1 MGSEELIANLFRI
14 SQTESKLKRDNVNSE
29 SKANQVHYTIGKNI
43 REVIAKDRM
52 QKQPLILRIN
62 EAFIFNIARK
72 AIQEKNSTFLMSIA
86 GESASGKTTLVKNAA
101 KACLKSDT
109 NNVYTVVCCDDYYKD
124 ASKELK
130 AAGSYEKLFET
141 GFSFD
146 TPDAIDLDL
155 MKQHLIQLKEGKE
168 VYSPLYNF
176 VTCESKKDSVLKKP
190 AKLIL
195 NEGLYVL
202 HEKLR
207 DITDVKIYVYTPFE
221 IIKDR
226 WFSRATSRG
235 KTGMAAQM
243 QFHDVN
249 QTAFRH
255 IRPTMD
261 MADVVINGMTTQ
273 KYIEDFIKELIDA
286 IVDVINSNHCSL

>member
-1 MGSEELIANLFRI
+1 MTDLDNKEKIVEMSYVARI
-14 SQTESKLKRDNVNSE
+14 LN
-29 SKANQVHYTIGKNI
+29 NI
-43 REVIAKDRM
+43 REVIAKDRQ

-72 AIQEKNSTFLMSIA
+72 ALVDKNSTFLMSIA
-86 GESASGKTTLVKNAA
+86 GESASGKTTLVKNTA

-109 NNVYTVVCCDDYYKD
+109 NDVYTVVCCDDYYKD

-130 AAGSYEKLFET
+130 AAGSYEELFKS

-146 TPDAIDLDL
+146 TPDAIDLAL
-155 MKQHLIQLKEGKE
+155 MKQHLIALKEGKE
-168 VYSPLYNF
+168 IRSPLYNF
-176 VTCESKKDSVLKKP
+176 VTCESKKDMVLKKP

-202 HEKLR
+202 NECMR
-207 DITDVKIYVYTPFE
+207 DIVDVKIYVYTPFE
-221 IIKDR
+221 IIKER
-226 WFSRATSRG
+226 WYARAVSRG
-235 KTGMAAQM
+235 KIGKAADM

-249 QTAFRH
+249 QTAFRY

-261 MADVVINGMTTQ
+261 MADIVVNGLTTQ
-273 KYIEDFIKELIDA
+273 EYIEEMTHDFINA
-286 IVDVINSNHCSL
+286 IVNVIKKVGTWQ

>member
-1 MGSEELIANLFRI
+1 MSNSNNSDKIIEMSYVARI
-14 SQTESKLKRDNVNSE
+14 LN
-29 SKANQVHYTIGKNI
+29 NI
-43 REVIAKDRM
+43 REVIAKDRE

-72 AIQEKNSTFLMSIA
+72 ALVDKNSTFLMSIA
-86 GESASGKTTLVKNAA
+86 GESASGKTTLVKNTA

-109 NNVYTVVCCDDYYKD
+109 NDVYTVVCCDDYYKD

-130 AAGSYEKLFET
+130 QAGSYEELFKS

-146 TPDAIDLDL
+146 TPDAIDLSL
-155 MKQHLIQLKEGKE
+155 MKEHLISLKQGKE
-168 VYSPLYNF
+168 IRSPLYNF
-176 VTCESKKDSVLKKP
+176 VTCESKKDMVLKKP

-202 HEKLR
+202 NECMR
-207 DITDVKIYVYTPFE
+207 DIVDVKIYVYTPFE
-221 IIKDR
+221 IIKER
-226 WFSRATSRG
+226 WYARAVSRG
-235 KTGMAAQM
+235 KIGKAADM

-249 QTAFRH
+249 QTAFRY

-261 MADVVINGMTTQ
+261 IADIVVNGLTTQ
-273 KYIEDFIKELIDA
+273 EYIEEMTHSFINA
-286 IVDVINSNHCSL
+286 IVDVIKNKVST

>member
-1 MGSEELIANLFRI
+1 MANLDNKEKIVEMSYVARI
-14 SQTESKLKRDNVNSE
+14 LN
-29 SKANQVHYTIGKNI
+29 NI
-43 REVIAKDRM
+43 REVIAKDRQ

-72 AIQEKNSTFLMSIA
+72 ALVDKNSTFLMSIA
-86 GESASGKTTLVKNAA
+86 GESASGKTTLVKNTA

-109 NNVYTVVCCDDYYKD
+109 NDVYTVVCCDDYYKD

-130 AAGSYEKLFET
+130 AAGSYEELFKS

-146 TPDAIDLDL
+146 TPDAIDLAL
-155 MKQHLIQLKEGKE
+155 MKEHLIALKEGKE
-168 VYSPLYNF
+168 IRSPLYNF
-176 VTCESKKDSVLKKP
+176 VTCESKKDMVLKKP

-202 HEKLR
+202 NECMR
-207 DITDVKIYVYTPFE
+207 DIVDVKIYVYTPFE
-221 IIKDR
+221 IIKER
-226 WFSRATSRG
+226 WYARAVSRG
-235 KTGMAAQM
+235 KIGKAADM

-249 QTAFRH
+249 QTAFRY

-261 MADVVINGMTTQ
+261 MADIVVNGLTTQ
-273 KYIEDFIKELIDA
+273 EYIEEMTHDFINA
-286 IVDVINSNHCSL
+286 IVDVIKKVSTWH

>member
-1 MGSEELIANLFRI
+1 MTNLTQKQI
-14 SQTESKLKRDNVNSE
+14 QQAKKLVSMSKMSQILE
-29 SKANQVHYTIGKNI
+29 NI
-43 REVIAKDRM
+43 RNVIARDRM

-62 EAFIFNIARK
+62 EGFIFNIARK
-72 AIQEKNSTFLMSIA
+72 AIEDKDSTFLLSIA

-101 KACLKSDT
+101 KACVKSDK

-124 ASKELK
+124 ASNELK
-130 AAGSYEKLFET
+130 EAGSYEKLFES

-146 TPDAIDLDL
+146 TPDAIDLEL
-155 MKQHLIQLKEGKE
+155 MREHLIKLKNGEE
-168 VYSPLYNF
+168 IYSPLYNF
-176 VTCESKKDSVLKKP
+176 VTCESKKDTVLRKP

-202 HEKLR
+202 HEKVR

-221 IIKDR
+221 VIKDR
-226 WFSRATSRG
+226 WFARATSRG
-235 KTGMAAQM
+235 KTGLAAQM

-255 IRPTMD
+255 IRPSMD
-261 MADVVINGMTTQ
+261 IADIVINGMTTQ
-273 KYIEDFIKELIDA
+273 AYIEDIVQQLIDA
-286 IVDVINSNHCSL
+286 IVSVLKDTSCSL

>member
-1 MGSEELIANLFRI
+1 MTHLSENQIEQAKKLASMSKIAQIL
-14 SQTESKLKRDNVNSE
+14 E
-29 SKANQVHYTIGKNI
+29 NI
-43 REVIAKDRM
+43 REVIARDRM

-72 AIQEKNSTFLMSIA
+72 AIADKDSTFILSIA

-101 KACLKSDT
+101 KACVKSDT
-109 NNVYTVVCCDDYYKD
+109 NNVYSVICCDDYYKD
-124 ASKELK
+124 ASKELTE
-130 AAGSYEKLFET
+130 AGSYEKLFES

-146 TPDAIDLDL
+146 TPDAIDLEL
-155 MKQHLIQLKEGKE
+155 MREHLIKLKNGEE

-176 VTCESKKDSVLKKP
+176 ITCESKKDTVLKRP

-202 HEKLR
+202 HEKVR

-221 IIKDR
+221 VIKDR
-226 WFSRATSRG
+226 WFARATSRG
-235 KTGMAAQM
+235 KTGLAAQM

-261 MADVVINGMTTQ
+261 IADVVINGMTTQ
-273 KYIEDFIKELIDA
+273 AYIEDIVQQLIDA
-286 IVDVINSNHCSL
+286 IVSVTKDKSCSL

>member
-1 MGSEELIANLFRI
+1 MTELNKNEIEQAKKIANMSKI
-14 SQTESKLKRDNVNSE
+14 SKILE
-29 SKANQVHYTIGKNI
+29 NI
-43 REVIAKDRM
+43 REVIAIDRK

-72 AIQEKNSTFLMSIA
+72 AISEKDSTFIMSIA

-109 NNVYTVVCCDDYYKD
+109 DSIYNVVCCDDYYKD
-124 ASKELK
+124 ASKELSE
-130 AAGSYEKLFET
+130 AGSYEKLFES

-146 TPDAIDLDL
+146 TPDAIDLAL
-155 MKQHLIQLKEGKE
+155 MKEHLKLLKQGKE
-168 VYSPLYNF
+168 IYSPLYNF

-202 HEKLR
+202 HESLR
-207 DITDVKIYVYTPFE
+207 DIIDVKIYVYTPFE
-221 IIKDR
+221 VIKDR
-226 WFSRATSRG
+226 WFARAASRG
-235 KTGMAAQM
+235 KTGLAAQM

-261 MADVVINGMTTQ
+261 IADVVINGMTTQ
-273 KYIEDFIKELIDA
+273 EYIEDFIHQLIEA
-286 IVDVINSNHCSL
+286 IVSVTSDKHLSL

>member
-1 MGSEELIANLFRI
+1 MTNLSEEDIIKAKKLVNMSKISRI
-14 SQTESKLKRDNVNSE
+14 LE
-29 SKANQVHYTIGKNI
+29 NI
-43 REVIAKDRM
+43 REVIAKDRK
-52 QKQPLILRIN
+52 QKQPLILRVN

-72 AIQEKNSTFLMSIA
+72 AIAEKDSTFIMSIA

-101 KACLKSDT
+101 KACLKSEH
-109 NNVYTVVCCDDYYKD
+109 NSIYSVICCDDYYKD
-124 ASKELK
+124 ASKELTE
-130 AAGSYEKLFET
+130 AGSYEKLFES

-155 MKQHLIQLKEGKE
+155 MKEHLIQLKNKQE
-168 VYSPLYNF
+168 VKIPLYNF
-176 VTCESKKDSVLKKP
+176 VTCESKKDTVLKKP

-207 DITDVKIYVYTPFE
+207 DIIDVKIYVYTPFE

-226 WFSRATSRG
+226 WFARATSRG
-235 KTGMAAQM
+235 KTGTAAQM

-249 QTAFRH
+249 QTAFRY

-261 MADVVINGMTTQ
+261 IADVVINGMTTQ
-273 KYIEDFIKELIDA
+273 EYIEDFINELIEA
-286 IVDVINSNHCSL
+286 ITSVTNDKHFSL

>member
-1 MGSEELIANLFRI
+1 MANLDNKEKIVEMSYVARI
-14 SQTESKLKRDNVNSE
+14 LN
-29 SKANQVHYTIGKNI
+29 NI
-43 REVIAKDRM
+43 REVIAKDRQ

-72 AIQEKNSTFLMSIA
+72 ALVDKNSTFLMSIA
-86 GESASGKTTLVKNAA
+86 GESASGKTTLVKNTA

-109 NNVYTVVCCDDYYKD
+109 NDVYTVVCCDDYYKD

-130 AAGSYEKLFET
+130 AAGSYEELFKS

-146 TPDAIDLDL
+146 TPDAIDLAL
-155 MKQHLIQLKEGKE
+155 MKQHLIALKEGKE
-168 VYSPLYNF
+168 IRSPLYNF
-176 VTCESKKDSVLKKP
+176 VTCESKKDMVLKKP

-202 HEKLR
+202 NECMR
-207 DITDVKIYVYTPFE
+207 DIVDVKIYVYTPFE
-221 IIKDR
+221 IIKER
-226 WFSRATSRG
+226 WYARAVSRG
-235 KTGMAAQM
+235 KIGKAADM

-249 QTAFRH
+249 QTAFRY

-261 MADVVINGMTTQ
+261 MADIVVNGLTTQ
-273 KYIEDFIKELIDA
+273 EYIEEMTHDFINA
-286 IVDVINSNHCSL
+286 IVDVIKKVGT

>member
-1 MGSEELIANLFRI
+1 MANLDNKEKIVEMSYVARI
-14 SQTESKLKRDNVNSE
+14 LN
-29 SKANQVHYTIGKNI
+29 NI
-43 REVIAKDRM
+43 REVIAKDRQ

-72 AIQEKNSTFLMSIA
+72 ALVDKNSTFLMSIA
-86 GESASGKTTLVKNAA
+86 GESASGKTTLVKNTA

-109 NNVYTVVCCDDYYKD
+109 NDVYTVVCCDDYYKD

-130 AAGSYEKLFET
+130 AAGSYEELFKS

-146 TPDAIDLDL
+146 TPDAIDLAL
-155 MKQHLIQLKEGKE
+155 MKEHLIALKEGKE
-168 VYSPLYNF
+168 IRSPLYNF
-176 VTCESKKDSVLKKP
+176 VTCESKKDMVLKKP

-202 HEKLR
+202 NECMR
-207 DITDVKIYVYTPFE
+207 DIVDVKIYVYTPFE
-221 IIKDR
+221 IIKER
-226 WFSRATSRG
+226 WYARAVSRG
-235 KTGMAAQM
+235 KIGKAADM

-249 QTAFRH
+249 QTAFRY

-261 MADVVINGMTTQ
+261 MADIVVNGLTTQ
-273 KYIEDFIKELIDA
+273 EYIEEMTHDFINA
-286 IVDVINSNHCSL
+286 IVDVIKKVST